1 MPRTRVTRAE
11 QVRTNIGM
19 GAMAVGAALSW
30 SIGGGVAG
38 WLAGNGWHP
47 ALAYP
52 SLPAIG
58 ASLRGDD
65 VDLITIRPALAPVWL
80 WAVCSGLLG
89 AAVLWFVVRPLLR
102 PAPDPRLAGLGQWSK
117 VRTLLSELTTRRAGR
132 FTRPDLSWWQRR
144 RIPLTELGYR
154 LGKMRGSN
162 KALWANFEVR
172 VRIIARTGW
181 GKTSRLLVWIARD
194 LPGAALIGSTK
205 SDLFEQ
211 TVRAR
216 QLGRPLPRGRRFW
229 TAAWWRPGRGP
240 ARRVRVVDFSER
252 EHRYAAGFDRVHWN
266 PVLGC
271 EEFALAT
278 RRAKAIAAG
287 TEDGDRNDDS
297 DGFFRDAAGEVIAA
311 WLHAAALAR
320 KDIRDIIGW
329 QQNIRLRTPED
340 ILERHPY
347 AERAA
352 LLGLEKHL
360 DPKGERTTSSV
371 ERFVQLALKPFATYD
386 GEDFVLGG
394 PSLDIA
400 QTIRDGET
408 IYLLASDTTAA
419 SVSPIL
425 TMFADEWFHTA
436 RAVAYEH
443 PGERLPIPAVGV
455 LDELR
460 LLVPIPSLPQVVY
473 EMRSAGVG
481 VVYALQNG
489 RQEEE
494 LYGDAAKSLAQ
505 NVQCTI
511 VGGYDEYLI
520 DELKDQAPKVAVASP
535 TASGSLLSIPDISE
549 GTQWLESLSGADLQN
564 LADGEALVRVAG
576 AHPFYAHLNSFRE
589 HRGLRRRIAAEQRD
603 VHLRVIAEQA
613 VETATRDSRLA
624 AAQAHYDTRA
634 VTR

>member
-1 MPRTRVTRAE
+1 MAQTRNE
-11 QVRTNIGM
+11 QVRTNVALGVIVIG
-19 GAMAVGAALSW
+19 GALCW
-30 SIGGGVAG
+30 SLGGGVAG
-38 WLAGNGWHP
+38 WLAGNGWAP

-52 SLPAIG
+52 DWPGIR
-58 ASLRGDD
+58 ASLGADPGANY
-65 VDLITIRPALAPVWL
+65 IAIRPALAPMWA

-89 AAVLWFVVRPLLR
+89 LAVLLLVVVPLMRR
-102 PAPDPRLAGLGQWSK
+102 PADPRLRGLGQWRK
-117 VRTLLSELTTRRAGR
+117 VRRLLSARAVRRAGR
-132 FTRPDLSWWQRR
+132 FTRRDLTWWQRHR
-144 RIPLTELGYR
+144 VPLTELGYR
-154 LGKMRGSN
+154 LGRMRDGGD
-162 KALWANFEVR
+162 LWASFEVR
-172 VRIIARTGW
+172 VRVIARTGW

-205 SDLFEQ
+205 ADLFEQ

-216 QLGRPLPRGRRFW
+216 QRGPRLPRGWR
-229 TAAWWRPGRGP
+229 WWQRPRYGP
-240 ARRVRVVDFSER
+240 ARPVLVVDFSER
-252 EHRYAAGFDRVHWN
+252 TRRYAAGFDRVRWN
-266 PVLGC
+266 PILGC
-271 EEFALAT
+271 EDYQLAT
-278 RRAKAIAAG
+278 RRARAIAAG

-311 WLHAAALAR
+311 WFHAAALAR
-320 KDIRDIIGW
+320 KDIRDVIRW
-329 QQNIRLRTPED
+329 QQNIRLRNAED

-352 LLGLEKHL
+352 LLALEKHL

-386 GEDFVLGG
+386 GEDFIIGG
-394 PSLDIA
+394 PSVDIA
-400 QTIRDGET
+400 QLIRDRAS

-436 RAVAYEH
+436 RAVAQEH
-443 PGERLPIPAVGV
+443 GGRLPVPAVGV

-505 NVQCTI
+505 NVQCTV
-511 VGGYDEYLI
+511 VGGYDEYLV
-520 DELKDQAPKVAVASP
+520 DELKDQAGRVAVASP
-535 TASGSLLSIPDISE
+535 TASGSLMALPDISE
-549 GTQWLESLSGADLQN
+549 GTHWLDTLNGSDLQD
-564 LADGEALVRVAG
+564 LEDGEAVVRVAG
-576 AHPFYAHLNSFRE
+576 ARPFYAHVDSFRD
-589 HRGLRRRIAAEQRD
+589 HRRLRRRIAAEERD
-603 VHLRVIAEQA
+603 VHLEVVAAQA
-613 VETATRDSRLA
+613 TDAAINESRFA
-624 AAQAHYDTRA
+624 AAQATYERGT